1 MEGQVPS
8 ANTSRC
14 SEPAVQAL
22 RDAQST
28 GMNRLEIRLE
38 RMNAKGESA
47 PRLSIWQNRRD

>member
-14 SEPAVQAL
+14 NEPAVHAL
-22 RDAQST
+22 WDAQST

-38 RMNAKGESA
+38 RMDAKGESV
-47 PRLSIWQNRRD
+47 PHLSIWQNRRD